1 MRNYF
6 QLYRSKLYLGCLL
19 PILLA
24 VLLFVAGTVW
34 LIKTKPFRNA
44 GIEKLAIVKEIN
56 PRPNNGAE
64 LSYYYWD
71 DNSKSHEFRAVVPS
85 QWKLFAD
92 NNRQVPITYL
102 PEDPNRHMIGGVR
115 DIEKEAAPGEY
126 MRMAAA
132 FLIFWA
138 LGFFG
143 FLYIKLKRIFD
154 VVRTGITLPSTVAE
168 WGRSS
173 TSSEKPDQ
181 LKYHFN
187 GADGRWYEG
196 RSLALPENVLTKFPP
211 GTRITICFDAAN
223 PSFHQVDIFGLRKKK

>member
-1 MRNYF
+1 MKQYF
-6 QLYRSKLYLGCLL
+6 QIYRSTLYLACLL
-19 PILLA
+19 PTLVA
-24 VLLFVAGTVW
+24 VILFVAGTFW
-34 LIKTKPFRNA
+34 LVKTKPFRNG

-71 DNSKSHEFRAVVPS
+71 DNSKSHEFRATVPS

-132 FLIFWA
+132 FLILCAVAVFV
-138 LGFFG
+138 
-143 FLYIKLKRIFD
+143 FLYVKLMRIVD
-154 VVRTGITLPSTVAE
+154 VVQTGVTLSSTVAE
-168 WGRSS
+168 WTRSS
-173 TSSEKPDQ
+173 QSSPKPDQ

-196 RSLALPENVLTKFPP
+196 RSLSLPENMLLKFPP

-223 PSFHQVDIFGLRKKK
+223 PSFHQVDIFGIRKKN